1 MQILDKYSREIE
13 KIMADSECPMDFACY
28 RSGFENVC
36 KAQDAGLDGFAYCLE
51 DAGDAQRCQFSLSF
65 GYRYLC
71 KCRLR
76 IYAARNLNI

>member
-1 MQILDKYSREIE
+1 MQMSDKHSREIE
-13 KIMADSECPMDFACY
+13 KIVAASECPRGFACY

-36 KAQDAGLDGFAYCLE
+36 KAEDAGLDGFAYCLE
-51 DAGDAQRCQFSLSF
+51 EADDAQRCQFSLSF

-76 IYAARNLNI
+76 IYAARNLKV